1 MEYQKKNETC
11 YTISKFRRRNWVKT
25 DDESRGRYNVSN
37 QIKI

>member
-11 YTISKFRRRNWVKT
+11 YTISKSRRRNWVKT
-25 DDESRGRYNVSN
+25 NDESRGRYNVSN